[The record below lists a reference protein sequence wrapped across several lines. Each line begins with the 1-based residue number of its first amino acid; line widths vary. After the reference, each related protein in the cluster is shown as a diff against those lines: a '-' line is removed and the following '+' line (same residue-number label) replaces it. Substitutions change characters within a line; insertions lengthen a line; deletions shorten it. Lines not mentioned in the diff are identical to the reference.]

1 MAGEEP
7 GQLAEMACA
16 LWWQLVAMASDSGSV
31 SGSQS
36 GAEDLG
42 LSLTGSLFRMHFEA
56 HSLNPVCQG
65 MELGVFLFFTGLF
78 QTLPMNLKFESHLS
92 QHESNTGF

>member
-7 GQLAEMACA
+7 GQLVEMACA
-16 LWWQLVAMASDSGSV
+16 LWWQLVDMASDSGSV

-42 LSLTGSLFRMHFEA
+42 LSLTGSLFRVHFEA
-56 HSLNPVCQG
+56 HSLNLVCQG
-65 MELGVFLFFTGLF
+65 MELGVFHWAISGSSYE
-78 QTLPMNLKFESHLS
+78 PKF
-92 QHESNTGF
+92 